1 MPIPAIIAGAIE
13 AAKLAMDIIDAHNNG
28 ATQDELNAKWSAMQV
43 RLRAANAA
51 WEAAGQ
57 P

>member
-1 MPIPAIIAGAIE
+1 MPIAAIISGAIE